1 MFKNKCLMLY
11 LLLGIF
17 FVAEVRAQAASTG
30 SGQAWVPTKNV
41 EIIVSSVPGGSN
53 DKTGREI
60 EKALNE
66 MKVVP
71 TSTSIVGKPG
81 GGGNIA
87 MAYTNQHPGDGH
99 YLMVTTSTISSNHII
114 GASKLTYSDFTPI
127 AMLVNDYVVFAVKT
141 DSPLKTGKDIMAQ
154 FKSKPQSVAI
164 GFAAAFGNTRH
175 VAAGLLIKAVG
186 GNPRDLKTVVF
197 KGSAEAISG
206 LLGGHLEMV
215 IIGAGNAVAHV
226 QTGRMRVL
234 AVTSPQR
241 LTGALSFVPT
251 WRELGADVV
260 SGSWRGI
267 FGPKDMP
274 AAQIAFW
281 ENAMRRVSQNTG
293 WKADIERNYWSEDF
307 AIGAQLK
314 KELETDYADTEKI
327 LVDIGLAK

>member
-1 MFKNKCLMLY
+1 M
-11 LLLGIF
+11 
-17 FVAEVRAQAASTG
+17 
-30 SGQAWVPTKNV
+30 
-41 EIIVSSVPGGSN
+41 PGGSN

-60 EKALNE
+60 EKALIDL
-66 MKVVP
+66 KAVP
-71 TSTSIVGKPG
+71 TSTSVVGKPG

-99 YLMVTTSTISSNHII
+99 YLMVATSTINSNHII

-141 DSPLKTGKDIMAQ
+141 DSPVKTGKDIMAQ
-154 FKSKPQSVAI
+154 FKTKPQGIAM

-226 QTGRMRVL
+226 QSGRMRVL
-234 AVTSPQR
+234 AVTAPKR

-267 FGPKDMP
+267 MGPKDMT
-274 AAQIAFW
+274 AGQVAYW
-281 ENAMRRVSQNTG
+281 ENAMQRVSQNAG

-314 KELETDYADTEKI
+314 KELEADYADTKKI

>member
-1 MFKNKCLMLY
+1 MFKNKYLQY
-11 LLLGIF
+11 LLLLGLLHS
-17 FVAEVRAQAASTG
+17 APTLAQATSAG

-66 MKVVP
+66 LKVVL
-71 TSTSIVGKPG
+71 TSTSVIGKPG

-87 MAYTNQHPGDGH
+87 MAYTNQHAGDGH
-99 YLMVTTSTISSNHII
+99 YLMVATSTISSNHII
-114 GASKLTYSDFTPI
+114 GASKLSYNDFTPI
-127 AMLVNDYVVFAVKT
+127 ASLVNDYVVFAVKT
-141 DSPLKTGKDIMAQ
+141 DSPLKTGKDLMAL

-175 VAAGLLIKAVG
+175 VAAGLLIKSIG

-197 KGSAEAISG
+197 KGSAEAIAA

-226 QTGRMRVL
+226 QSGRMRVL
-234 AVTSPQR
+234 AVTAPQR
-241 LTGALSFVPT
+241 LPGALSFVPT

-260 SGSWRGI
+260 SGSWRGVM
-267 FGPKDMP
+267 GPKDMP
-274 AAQIAFW
+274 AAQLAFW
-281 ENAMRRVSQNTG
+281 ENAMRQVSQNAG
-293 WKADIERNYWSEDF
+293 WKTDLERNYWSEDF
-307 AIGAQLK
+307 AIGAQLR
-314 KELETDYADTEKI
+314 KELEKDYADTKKV
-327 LVDIGLAK
+327 LADIGLAK

>member
-1 MFKNKCLMLY
+1 MIALVSLQ
-11 LLLGIF
+11 
-17 FVAEVRAQAASTG
+17 AHAQAWT
-30 SGQAWVPTKNV
+30 PTKNV

-60 EKALNE
+60 EKALIDL
-66 MKVVP
+66 KAVP
-71 TSTSIVGKPG
+71 TSTSVVGKPG

-99 YLMVTTSTISSNHII
+99 YLMVATSTINSNHII

-141 DSPLKTGKDIMAQ
+141 DSPVKTGKDIMAQ
-154 FKSKPQSVAI
+154 FKTKPQGIAM

-226 QTGRMRVL
+226 QSGRMRVL
-234 AVTSPQR
+234 AVTAPKR

-267 FGPKDMP
+267 MGPKDMT
-274 AAQIAFW
+274 AGQVAYW
-281 ENAMRRVSQNTG
+281 ENAMQRVSQNAG

-314 KELETDYADTEKI
+314 KELEADYADTKKI

>member
-1 MFKNKCLMLY
+1 M
-11 LLLGIF
+11 IA
-17 FVAEVRAQAASTG
+17 VASLQAHAQAWT
-30 SGQAWVPTKNV
+30 PTKNV

-60 EKALNE
+60 EKALIDL
-66 MKVVP
+66 KAVP
-71 TSTSIVGKPG
+71 TSTSVVGKPG

-99 YLMVTTSTISSNHII
+99 YLMVATSTINSNHII

-141 DSPLKTGKDIMAQ
+141 DSPVKTGKDIMAQ
-154 FKSKPQSVAI
+154 FKTKPQGIAM

-226 QTGRMRVL
+226 QSGRMRVL
-234 AVTSPQR
+234 AVTAPKR

-267 FGPKDMP
+267 MGPKDMT
-274 AAQIAFW
+274 AGQVAYW
-281 ENAMRRVSQNTG
+281 ENAMQRVSQNAG

-314 KELETDYADTEKI
+314 KELEADYADTKKI

>member
-1 MFKNKCLMLY
+1 MFKNKY
-11 LLLGIF
+11 LHIF
-17 FVAEVRAQAASTG
+17 ALWVGYSVAQAQAPTTSAG
-30 SGQAWVPTKNV
+30 SGQAWAPTKNV

-53 DKTGREI
+53 DNTGRQI

-66 MKVVP
+66 MKLVP

-99 YLMVTTSTISSNHII
+99 YLMVTTSTISSNHLI

-127 AMLVNDYVVFAVKT
+127 AMLVNDYVVCAVKT
-141 DSPLKTGKDIMAQ
+141 DSPLKTGKDLMAQ
-154 FKSKPQSVAI
+154 FKAKPQAVSI

-186 GNPRDLKTVVF
+186 GSPRDLKTVVF

-234 AVTSPQR
+234 AVTSPKR

-260 SGSWRGI
+260 SGSWRGV

-281 ENAMRRVSQNTG
+281 ENAMQRVSQNAG
-293 WKADIERNYWSEDF
+293 WKADMERHYWSEDF

-314 KELETDYADTEKI
+314 KDLEKDYADTKKV
-327 LVDIGLAK
+327 LTDIGLAK

>member
-1 MFKNKCLMLY
+1 VAIKSLCVVLCLLQAT
-11 LLLGIF
+11 L
-17 FVAEVRAQAASTG
+17 ASAQP
-30 SGQAWVPTKNV
+30 AWVPTKNV

-60 EKALNE
+60 EKALLDL
-66 MKVVP
+66 KVVP
-71 TSTSIVGKPG
+71 TSTSVVGKPG

-87 MAYTNQHPGDGH
+87 MAYTNQHVGDGH

-114 GASKLTYSDFTPI
+114 GASKLNYTDFTPI
-127 AMLVNDYVVFAVKT
+127 ALLVNDYVVFAVKT
-141 DSPLKTGKDIMAQ
+141 DSPLKSGKDVMAQ

-175 VAAGLLIKAVG
+175 VAAGLLIKAVN

-197 KGSAEAISG
+197 KGSAEAIAG
-206 LLGGHLEMV
+206 LLGNHLEMV

-226 QTGRMRVL
+226 QSGRMRVL

-241 LTGALSFVPT
+241 LAGALSSVPT

-260 SGSWRGI
+260 SGSWRGVM
-267 FGPKDMP
+267 GPKDLP
-274 AAQIAFW
+274 AAQLAFW
-281 ENAMRRVSQNTG
+281 ENAMRQMSQNAG
-293 WKADIERNYWSEDF
+293 WKADVERNFWSEDF
-307 AIGAQLK
+307 VVGAQLK
-314 KELETDYADTEKI
+314 KDLEKDYVDAKKV